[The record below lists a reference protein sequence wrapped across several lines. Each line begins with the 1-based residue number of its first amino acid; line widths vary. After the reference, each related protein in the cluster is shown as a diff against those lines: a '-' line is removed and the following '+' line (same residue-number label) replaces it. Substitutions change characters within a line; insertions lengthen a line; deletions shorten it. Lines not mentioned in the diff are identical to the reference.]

1 MVIGIFLFDENKVAA
16 QIVCI
21 LFLNLFVMIYVVGA
35 EALEGRSYNLLDI
48 VNESFIVFIFLHI
61 IAFTEFLDNLDLKVI
76 FGWSMN
82 GSLVLVLA
90 INIIGF

>member
-1 MVIGIFLFDENKVAA
+1 
-16 QIVCI
+16 
-21 LFLNLFVMIYVVGA
+21 MIYVVGA
-35 EALEGRSYNLLDI
+35 EALDRKSYNLLDI

-61 IAFTEFLDNLDLKVI
+61 IAFTEFLDNLDLKLI

-90 INIIGF
+90 INIIGI